1 MSDTRREPIRSPL
14 PDRTAPVALIGAPS
28 PLRSAVAGQL
38 RTATSLLACVD
49 TPDRLGKALSSAAS
63 GGNGIAGATILFVT
77 VPRPPGPATRL
88 RHRFRDPALAAGFI
102 QAVTAARQY
111 GAPGS

>member
-38 RTATSLLACVD
+38 RTATGLLACVD
-49 TPDRLGKALSSAAS
+49 TPDRLGTALSSAAS
-63 GGNGIAGATILFVT
+63 GGNGIAGAT
-77 VPRPPGPATRL
+77 
-88 RHRFRDPALAAGFI
+88 
-102 QAVTAARQY
+102 
-111 GAPGS
+111 SCS